1 MTEIAKIIRVSGTVQ
16 GVSFR
21 FYTQCEAE
29 KLGVRGYA
37 RNLPDGRVEVFAEG
51 EAAKVRQLVNWLRR
65 GPDTA
70 VVDGIT
76 EEEVAPAHHHGFE
89 TG

>member
-1 MTEIAKIIRVSGTVQ
+1 MAEIAKIIRVSGTVQ

-37 RNLPDGRVEVFAEG
+37 RNLPDGRVEVLAEG
-51 EAAKVRQLVNWLRR
+51 EAAKVRQLVNWLRQ

-70 VVDGIT
+70 VVNGIS
-76 EEEVAPAHHHGFE
+76 EEEVAPTGHHGFE

>member
-1 MTEIAKIIRVSGTVQ
+1 MAEIAKIIRVSGTVQ

-37 RNLPDGRVEVFAEG
+37 RNLPDGRVEVLAEG
-51 EAAKVRQLVNWLRR
+51 EAAKVRQLVNWLRQ

-70 VVDGIT
+70 VVNGIS
-76 EEEVAPAHHHGFE
+76 EEAVAPTGHHGFE

>member
-1 MTEIAKIIRVSGTVQ
+1 MTVIAKKIWVSGRVQ

-21 FYTQCEAE
+21 YYTQCEAE
-29 KLGVRGYA
+29 RLGVNGYA
-37 RNLPDGRVEVFAEG
+37 RNLPDGRVEVLAEG
-51 EAAKVRQLVNWLRR
+51 ELASVRQLLNWLHT

-70 VVDGIT
+70 QVTGLQEDEI
-76 EEEVAPAHHHGFE
+76 APTGLHGFE